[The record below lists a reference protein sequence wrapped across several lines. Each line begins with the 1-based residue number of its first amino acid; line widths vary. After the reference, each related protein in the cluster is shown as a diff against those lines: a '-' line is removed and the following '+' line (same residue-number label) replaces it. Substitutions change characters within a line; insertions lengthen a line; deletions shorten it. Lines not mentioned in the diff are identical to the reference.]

1 MDPTDE
7 DRDLTEAQLTAAAA
21 TFSMLSSCSRLHL
34 VWLLAADEYD
44 VSTLAELTGINVAA
58 ASQHL
63 AKLRRAGVV
72 TTRRHGRRQV
82 YRVEDRHIVTVVSQ
96 VVDSV
101 SLDQPANAACSMHMT
116 RGASGAASVDAWRV
130 EAR

>member
-1 MDPTDE
+1 MSQQ
-7 DRDLTEAQLTAAAA
+7 RAVTEERLAAAAA
-21 TFSMLSSCSRLHL
+21 TFTMLSSYSRLHL

-44 VSTLAELTGINVAA
+44 VSTLAELAGIHVAA

-72 TTRRHGRRQV
+72 ATRRHGRRQV
-82 YRVEDRHIVTVVSQ
+82 YRVEDHHIVAVVTQ
-96 VVDSV
+96 VIDSV
-101 SLDQPANAACSMHMT
+101 SSDQSVGEVYSSHMT
-116 RGASGAASVDAWRV
+116 RPAPDLASVGVQRA